1 MNSLRARLALWAV
14 VPALALWAA
23 QGSASPESIKV
34 NTRVYQEQWVIGA
47 DGKRRVQRVPA
58 ANVRPGSDVIYEVG
72 YSNTGPQPMQV
83 IITNPLPADLVYQSY
98 AARSVG
104 AKLEV
109 SVDGGKTFA
118 PLEAQRVP
126 LIDGKTRAATA
137 ADITHVR
144 WKTARPIRP
153 GEGGYVSLRAKVK

>member
-1 MNSLRARLALWAV
+1 MQSLRARLALWAI
-14 VPALALWAA
+14 PALALWAS
-23 QGSASPESIKV
+23 QGFASPDFIKV
-34 NTRVYQEQWVIGA
+34 NTNVYTEQWVVGA

-58 ANVRPGSDVIYEVG
+58 ANVRSGSEVIYEVG

-83 IITNPLPADLVYQSY
+83 VITNPLPADLVYQSY

-104 AKLEV
+104 AQLEV
-109 SVDGGKTFA
+109 SVDGGVSFA
-118 PLEAQRVP
+118 PLTTQVVRG
-126 LIDGKTRAATA
+126 LDGQTRPATA

-153 GEGGYVSLRAKVK
+153 GEAGYVSLRAKVK

>member
-1 MNSLRARLALWAV
+1 MHSYRARLALWVAS
-14 VPALALWAA
+14 ALALWAA
-23 QGSASPESIKV
+23 QGLASPDLIKV
-34 NTRVYQEQWVIGA
+34 NTQVYQEQWVVDA

-58 ANVRPGSDVIYEVG
+58 ANVRPGSEVIYEVG

-104 AKLEV
+104 AQLEV
-109 SVDGGKTFA
+109 SVDGGIRFA
-118 PLEAQRVP
+118 PLAAQRVN
-126 LIDGKTRAATA
+126 LVDGQTRPATA

-153 GEGGYVSLRAKVK
+153 GEGGHVSLRAKVK